1 MLTSRQ
7 EAYLGGGCFWCLE
20 AVYQNLRG
28 VVQVTSGYMGG
39 WAANPSYEQVC
50 GKTTGHA
57 EVVKVVFDPV
67 QITYA
72 DLLAV
77 FFSIHDPTTVD
88 RQGNDIGPQYRSIIF
103 AVDALQSRL
112 ARQSVRLISGQA
124 ADQDTPPDDH
134 LVRALDGITFARPVV
149 TQIVDIPTDTPATDR
164 DTAHRFWPAE
174 PEHHD
179 YFRRHPDQGYCA
191 FVVAPKVDKA
201 RQRFAALLRRDT

>member
-7 EAYLGGGCFWCLE
+7 EAYFGGGCFWCLE
-20 AVYQNLRG
+20 AVYQNIRG
-28 VVQVTSGYMGG
+28 VVEVTSGYMGG
-39 WAANPSYEQVC
+39 WLANPSYEQVC

-57 EVVKVVFDPV
+57 EVVRVVFDPV
-67 QITYA
+67 QISYA

-103 AVDALQSRL
+103 TADGLQSRL
-112 ARQSVRLISGQA
+112 AHQALRLISGQA
-124 ADQDTPPDDH
+124 TEQEPSPDQQ
-134 LVRALDGITFARPVV
+134 LVQALGGITFPRRVV
-149 TQIVDIPTDTPATDR
+149 TQIVDVSADVPAAEQAV
-164 DTAHRFWPAE
+164 AHRFWPAE

-201 RQRFAALLRRDT
+201 RRNFAALMRER